1 MTIIRNFANT
11 AAFLDSGG
19 RYPSSNLSGTISTT
33 QLAVDTSNATNITTG
48 TLASARLSG
57 SYGNITGVGA
67 LSSITFSDSTV
78 QNSAANTY
86 AVGVGQTWSLP
97 SRSGGTTYYNT
108 TAKPIQCF
116 ITCNQTLTPTITVN
130 GTNIISGLG
139 STATYVTYAFIVPP
153 GGSYSASTVNSWAEL
168 R

>member
-1 MTIIRNFANT
+1 MATII
-11 AAFLDSGG
+11 D
-19 RYPSSNLSGTISTT
+19 GTT
-33 QLAVDTSNATNITTG
+33 
-48 TLASARLSG
+48 
-57 SYGNITGVGA
+57 
-67 LSSITFSDSTV
+67 ITFSDASL
-78 QNSAANTY
+78 QISAANTY

-108 TAKPIQCF
+108 TGKPIQCF
-116 ITCNQTLTPTITVN
+116 ITSNQSSTPVVTVN

-153 GGSYSASTVNSWAEL
+153 GGSYSINTYNMWAEL